1 MEVFI
6 VVLLVPV
13 AILLAI
19 FAVLMILG
27 ASREAV
33 ALEEDYEG
41 DAVMAR
47 EPERPWWG
55 NPLFWLAFSAV
66 FVLLGLFVWPQ
77 LFGGVF
83 LFLPFIWI
91 GGGKSSR
98 RRRARGSAHRRA
110 AS

>member
-1 MEVFI
+1 MEVII
-6 VVLLVPV
+6 VVLLIPV
-13 AILLAI
+13 AIILAVV
-19 FAVLMILG
+19 AVLMFLG

-55 NPLFWLAFSAV
+55 TPLFWLAVSAV

-98 RRRARGSAHRRA
+98 RRARRSTQRRP
-110 AS
+110 ASQ

>member
-1 MEVFI
+1 MEVLI

-19 FAVLMILG
+19 FAVLMFLG

-33 ALEEDYEG
+33 ALEDYEG
-41 DAVMAR
+41 DAVLAE
-47 EPERPWWG
+47 EPDRPWWG
-55 NPLFWLAFSAV
+55 NPLFWLVVSGV
-66 FVLLGLFVWPQ
+66 FVLLGFFVWPQ

-98 RRRARGSAHRRA
+98 RRDRSPQRRP
-110 AS
+110 ASQ